1 MPRPKAIVIYG
12 GRSTEHEVSCRSAS
26 YIFKNIDR
34 ERYDAFAFAVDKN
47 GIWHAQDRGELEKHI
62 PDALP
67 VNRHESGDALS
78 KALLESFFS
87 RESRPGD
94 DVVVF
99 NIIHGTTGEDGCL
112 QGFFEL
118 KDVAYVGPSLLGS
131 AIAMDKVVTKQLAE
145 SAGVPIVPY
154 LAARTHEW
162 EERPEAIIDEAEAKL
177 TFPIFVKPASLGSSV
192 GIRKAKDKRELKD
205 AISYALGFDE
215 RVLLETGMNV
225 REIEYAC
232 LGPYV
237 PKVSAAGEV
246 GVAEGFYSYEEK
258 YGSTSR
264 ATVEVPAV
272 LDLALALEGAE
283 LAQRVF
289 KALNLYGLARID
301 LFLEKNTKRFYLN
314 EVNTLPGF
322 TSISQYP
329 KLFEHAGYTGR
340 QLIGQLLDL
349 ALKRRQS
356 LKRLTRSV
364 S

>member
-1 MPRPKAIVIYG
+1 MAKPKAIVVYG

-34 ERYDAFAFAVDKN
+34 NRFDAYAFAVDKT
-47 GIWHAQDRGELEKHI
+47 GVWHAQNRVELEKNI
-62 PDALP
+62 PTSLPMNKHEAADA
-67 VNRHESGDALS
+67 ES
-78 KALLESFFS
+78 KALLDKFFS
-87 RESRPGD
+87 REGKPGD

-131 AIAMDKVVTKQLAE
+131 AIAMDKVVAKQLAE

-154 LAARTHEW
+154 LAVRTHEW
-162 EERPEAIIDEAEAKL
+162 ESNAAAVIKEAESTL

-192 GIRKAKDKRELKD
+192 GIRRAKDKAELKD
-205 AISYALGFDE
+205 AIQYAFEFDE
-215 RVLLETGMNV
+215 RILLETGMNV

-232 LGPYV
+232 LGAYAPEI
-237 PKVSAAGEV
+237 SAAGEV
-246 GVAEGFYSYEEK
+246 GVDQGFYSYEEK
-258 YGSTSR
+258 YASTSK
-264 ATVEVPAV
+264 ATVEVPAK
-272 LDLALALEGAE
+272 LDPAFAKQGAE
-283 LAQRVF
+283 LALKVF
-289 KALNLYGLARID
+289 KALSLHGLSRVD
-301 LFLEKNTKRFYLN
+301 LFLEKSSGKFYLN

-329 KLFEHAGYTGR
+329 KLFEHAGYSGT
-340 QLIGQLLDL
+340 QLIGKLLDL
-349 ALKRRQS
+349 AIERRLK

-364 S
+364 G